1 MLMLFVL
8 VMMSMFVFM
17 FVVLAMMSM
26 FVMVLSFIVLPM
38 LFMFYVFFMGFDVLR
53 RSISAGLCLAFISMN
68 GLNSF

>member
-1 MLMLFVL
+1 
-8 VMMSMFVFM
+8 MMSMFVFM

-38 LFMFYVFFMGFDVLR
+38 LFMFFVFFMFFMGFDVLR